1 MKRYTKEFI
10 TAERKQLLEV
20 WKRYGEEENTIK
32 AGKLQKIFEYC
43 ERGFITDF
51 EAIRLTVET
60 VND

>member
-10 TAERKQLLEV
+10 TAERKKLLEV
-20 WKRYGEEENTIK
+20 WKRYGAEENAIK
-32 AGKLQKIFEYC
+32 AGKLQKIFELC